1 MDPILKNGLIITL
14 VGLVILI
21 IGYTRRE
28 SRSGPLLMWA
38 GVTTMIGVVVYYIL
52 RNLGI

>member
-1 MDPILKNGLIITL
+1 MDPILKTGLIITL

-52 RNLGI
+52 RKLGI